1 MGGLI
6 KAFLFFTL
14 KYIFLIGTYIQE
26 KTGETVWR
34 IKGSVGRNRLDFFK
48 TNFPMALCKIYPLEK
63 EDSEVQKQN
72 YNLTQET
79 AEIRKRIKYLS
90 EYLSK

>member
-1 MGGLI
+1 MFNQ
-6 KAFLFFTL
+6 KTL
-14 KYIFLIGTYIQE
+14 KTQGC
-26 KTGETVWR
+26 V
-34 IKGSVGRNRLDFFK
+34 
-48 TNFPMALCKIYPLEK
+48 IYPLEK

-72 YNLTQET
+72 YNLTQDT